1 MRLDASGDGG
11 MGAVGARAQ
20 EMPVRTPREVWE
32 RIKAG
37 NRLFVTW
44 SEHGRDVT
52 EIVRARSSLSVRQA
66 TAEGQ
71 DPYAVVFCCSDSRI
85 VPNLMFASG
94 VADLF
99 TVRNAGS
106 TPSVAAT
113 ASVEFAVEAL
123 KCPLILILSHERC
136 GAVKAAT
143 ELSIDKPAPS
153 PSLGEI
159 MGWIRPGVLE
169 ASLTY
174 PCGDPR
180 CVELAA
186 DLNAHRTR
194 ACLIR
199 NSPIIRDAFAAGR
212 LDIVVAKYILAS
224 GEVIEVPDP
233 RKAESS
239 ITCHDYETVRTTA
252 RTRAESYD

>member
-1 MRLDASGDGG
+1 
-11 MGAVGARAQ
+11 
-20 EMPVRTPREVWE
+20 MPVSTPREVWE
-32 RIKAG
+32 RLKAG

-44 SEHGRDVT
+44 TEHGRDVT

-66 TAEGQ
+66 TAFGQ
-71 DPYAVVFCCSDSRI
+71 DPYAVLFCCSDSRI

-94 VADLF
+94 LADLF

-113 ASVEFAVEAL
+113 ASVEFAVSAL
-123 KCPLILILSHERC
+123 KCPLIVILSHEKC
-136 GAVKAAT
+136 GAVKAAA
-143 ELSIDKPAPS
+143 ELSLDKPAPS

-169 ASLTY
+169 ASLQF

-194 ACLIR
+194 ACLVR
-199 NSPIIRDAFAAGR
+199 NSPIIRAAIEAGT
-212 LDIVVAKYILAS
+212 LDIIVAKYFLAS
-224 GEVIEVPDP
+224 GEVVEVPDP
-233 RKAESS
+233 RKTDTS
-239 ITCHDYETVRTTA
+239 ITCHDYETAVRA
-252 RTRAESYD
+252 RSESYD